1 MWSTKSFGMFI
12 TTVAV
17 AICLYLEDL
26 LATVDSTCTTLH
38 TVINQIIFIR
48 QEDSN
53 NVICVFTQ
61 LKIHPEI

>member
-1 MWSTKSFGMFI
+1 MWSTKSVCMFI

-17 AICLYLEDL
+17 AICLFLEDV
-26 LATVDSTCTTLH
+26 LATVDSTCTTLP
-38 TVINQIIFIR
+38 TVINQIFIR

-53 NVICVFTQ
+53 NVICVFMQ